1 MRVLAW
7 VVISTLFLSACATGA
22 QQQAT
27 RMNEAM
33 QATKADAIA
42 ARDRAATLPSYLAL
56 KDKIPPLDGSP
67 PSMVLQTDTSKPNAE
82 EVAALL
88 EFHRDGLSPWR
99 AVVLQDFAKVHPA
112 YAAVAAETYATAD
125 QQYARLV
132 RREISWGDYATSAA
146 QRNTAMRGALM
157 RVDQQIKTELNNAH
171 AYEIQ
176 QRQAAAAALSNWAY
190 QQQVLL
196 QNQQA
201 INAANRPRTTNCQ
214 YVGAYLNCTTF

>member
-1 MRVLAW
+1 MRALAW
-7 VVISTLFLSACATGA
+7 VAISVLCLSACATGA
-22 QQQAT
+22 QQQAA
-27 RMNEAM
+27 RINEAV
-33 QATKADAIA
+33 QVTKADLIA
-42 ARDRAATLPSYLAL
+42 ARDRAAALPSYQAL
-56 KDKIPPLDGSP
+56 KDKIPPLDGSS
-67 PSMVLQTDTSKPNAE
+67 PSMALQTDTSKPNAE
-82 EVAALL
+82 DVAALL

-112 YAAVAAETYATAD
+112 YAAVAAETYVAAD

-132 RREISWGDYATSAA
+132 RREISWGDYATSSA
-146 QRNTAMRGALM
+146 QRTTAMRAALL
-157 RVDQQIKTELNNAH
+157 RVDQQIKTELTNAH

-201 INAANRPRTTNCQ
+201 INAANRPRMTNCQ
-214 YVGAYLNCTTF
+214 YVGTYLNCTTF

>member
-1 MRVLAW
+1 MRALAW
-7 VVISTLFLSACATGA
+7 VAISVLCLSGCATGA
-22 QQQAT
+22 QQQAAK
-27 RMNEAM
+27 MNEAAQVM
-33 QATKADAIA
+33 RADAIA
-42 ARDRAATLPSYLAL
+42 ARDRAAALPSYQVL
-56 KDKIPPLDGSP
+56 KDKIPPLDGSS
-67 PSMVLQTDTSKPNAE
+67 PSMGLQTNASKPDPE

-99 AVVLQDFAKVHPA
+99 AVVLQDFAKIHPA
-112 YAAVAAETYATAD
+112 YAAVAAETYATGD

-132 RREISWGDYATSAA
+132 RREISWGEYATSST
-146 QRNTAMRGALM
+146 QRATAMRVALL

-171 AYEIQ
+171 AYEVQ

-201 INAANRPRTTNCQ
+201 INAANRPRMTNCQ

>member
-1 MRVLAW
+1 MKALAW
-7 VVISTLFLSACATGA
+7 VAISVLCLSACATGA
-22 QQQAT
+22 QRQAA
-27 RMNEAM
+27 RMNETV
-33 QATKADAIA
+33 QATKADLIA
-42 ARDRAATLPSYLAL
+42 ARDRAVVLPSYQLL
-56 KDKIPPLDGSP
+56 KDKIPPLDGSS
-67 PSMVLQTDTSKPNAE
+67 PSMGLQTNTSKPNPE

-112 YAAVAAETYATAD
+112 YAAVAAETYAAGD

-132 RREISWGDYATSAA
+132 RREISWGEYATASA
-146 QRNTAMRGALM
+146 QRTTAMRAALV
-157 RVDQQIKTELNNAH
+157 RVDQQIKAELNNAH
-171 AYEIQ
+171 AYEVQ
-176 QRQAAAAALSNWAY
+176 QRQAAAAALSNWAL